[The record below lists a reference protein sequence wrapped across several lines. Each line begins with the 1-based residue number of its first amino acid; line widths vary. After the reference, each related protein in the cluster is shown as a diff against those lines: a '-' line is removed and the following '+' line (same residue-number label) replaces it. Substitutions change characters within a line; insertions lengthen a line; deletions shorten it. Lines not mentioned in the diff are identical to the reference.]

1 MTSESAAGP
10 TPTAMDP
17 FALLPH
23 RFPFLLLD
31 TITVLEPGRR
41 VAGTKAVTG
50 GESSLIGPGA
60 IGRVHA
66 MPHVL
71 IVEALAQLSAAILV
85 ALLEGKSGA
94 IGYFIGIDRV
104 RFRSEAMPGDILELS
119 VELRQFRRGICRS
132 HGVARVG
139 AERIVQADLTTILR
153 S

>member
-1 MTSESAAGP
+1 MTSESAAAP

-60 IGRVHA
+60 HGRVHA

-104 RFRSEAMPGDILELS
+104 RFRSEAMPGDILDLS

>member
-1 MTSESAAGP
+1 MTPEAAAAAAP
-10 TPTAMDP
+10 TVIDP

-31 TITVLEPGRR
+31 TITVGEPGRR
-41 VAGTKAVTG
+41 VTGTKAVTG
-50 GESSLIGPGA
+50 SESSLIGAGA
-60 IGRVHA
+60 SDRVHA
-66 MPHVL
+66 MPHLL

-85 ALLEGKSGA
+85 ALLDGKSGA

-104 RFRSEAMPGDILELS
+104 RFRSDAMPGDILDLS

-132 HGVARVG
+132 RGVARVG
-139 AERIVQADLTTILR
+139 AQRIVQADLTTILR